1 MGGGNGKEKQKG
13 KGLLQHFSET
23 YHSVSWLVGDPVL
36 KPCCGFY
43 GVGRIWLSC
52 KQEPPSSRL
61 CSMCPSLL
69 TSQANSWEVQARDTP
84 LSYWAALVAG
94 ISTGSAAFPTM
105 GYTRASF
112 MGLCRFKCHQYY
124 HLLNVSLPRPLVAGS
139 GEALCSAP
147 LLAPGQA
154 PSRHSLLPT
163 PYQVLALCPKCV
175 FFFKSVSKGI
185 TF

>member
-1 MGGGNGKEKQKG
+1 M
-13 KGLLQHFSET
+13 LQHFSET

-36 KPCCGFY
+36 KPCSGFY

-52 KQEPPSSRL
+52 KQEPSSSRL

-69 TSQANSWEVQARDTP
+69 KARPTPGKSRLWEQMSVPRDTP

-112 MGLCRFKCHQYY
+112 MGFCHFKCHQYY

-163 PYQVLALCPKCV
+163 PYPGTCA
-175 FFFKSVSKGI
+175 VS
-185 TF
+185 